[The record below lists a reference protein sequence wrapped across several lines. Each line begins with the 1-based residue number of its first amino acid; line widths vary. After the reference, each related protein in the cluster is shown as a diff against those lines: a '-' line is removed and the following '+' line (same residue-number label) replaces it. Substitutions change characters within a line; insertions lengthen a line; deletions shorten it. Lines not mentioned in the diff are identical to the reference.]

1 MVRIRAFGFLLLSL
15 LIALPLYAQPKSLG
29 ARVAELTAPLEADAA
44 LVVLRVDTAK
54 VDVAAATDWAAKALK
69 ATAEERAQID
79 QALQEPWDFLAAF
92 REAGGQELIWLIY
105 PTPGP
110 GREPI
115 EVAGVITT
123 APGKSQVVAEYFR
136 KKMPGG
142 LLEITERGDTVVIAS
157 AERTKSF
164 KADAKLSPTLVKAFD
179 AAGEGSVQAVL
190 QLSDDTRRVVRETLP
205 RLPEEFGGVGGKELS
220 DAFSWAALSID
231 APPKLKLKL
240 QVQATSAEGAQSLAK
255 VAGNWFKIAG
265 SPAEVRQAIPGFDQ
279 ILPLLT
285 PKANGDKVVLSF
297 GEKPEEIDQL
307 LPAILAPIKAA
318 RAAAVRS
325 QQMNSLKQLG
335 LAMHNYH
342 DTYKSFPPAVFR
354 DKAGKPLLSWRVHVL
369 PYVDENEL
377 YKQFHLDEPW
387 DSEHNKQLIEKMP
400 KLYASARVPGVDK
413 GKTVFVV
420 PVGKDT
426 IFGGKEGMKIQQ
438 ITDGTSNTILVLE
451 SDGKH
456 AVTWTKP
463 DDIEIDPKD
472 PSRGLLAD
480 ERKLILALFADG
492 SVRGLPLPKLGETL
506 YHMLT
511 AAGGEVIDRDF

>member
-1 MVRIRAFGFLLLSL
+1 
-15 LIALPLYAQPKSLG
+15 
-29 ARVAELTAPLEADAA
+29 
-44 LVVLRVDTAK
+44 
-54 VDVAAATDWAAKALK
+54 
-69 ATAEERAQID
+69 
-79 QALQEPWDFLAAF
+79 
-92 REAGGQELIWLIY
+92 
-105 PTPGP
+105 
-110 GREPI
+110 
-115 EVAGVITT
+115 
-123 APGKSQVVAEYFR
+123 
-136 KKMPGG
+136 
-142 LLEITERGDTVVIAS
+142 
-157 AERTKSF
+157 
-164 KADAKLSPTLVKAFD
+164 
-179 AAGEGSVQAVL
+179 
-190 QLSDDTRRVVRETLP
+190 
-205 RLPEEFGGVGGKELS
+205 
-220 DAFSWAALSID
+220 
-231 APPKLKLKL
+231 
-240 QVQATSAEGAQSLAK
+240 

-297 GEKPEEIDQL
+297 GEKPGEIDQL

-318 RAAAVRS
+318 RAAAMRS

-342 DTYKSFPPAVFR
+342 DAYKSFPPAAFR

-369 PYVDENEL
+369 PYLDENEL

-387 DSEHNKQLIEKMP
+387 DSEHNKKLIEKMP
-400 KLYASARVPGVDK
+400 KLYASTRVPGVDK

-451 SDGKH
+451 SDAKH
-456 AVTWTKP
+456 AVAWTKP

-472 PSRGLLAD
+472 PSRGLFAD
-480 ERKLILALFADG
+480 ERKQILALFADG

-506 YHMLT
+506 YLLLT
-511 AAGGEVIDRDF
+511 AAGGEVVNSDS